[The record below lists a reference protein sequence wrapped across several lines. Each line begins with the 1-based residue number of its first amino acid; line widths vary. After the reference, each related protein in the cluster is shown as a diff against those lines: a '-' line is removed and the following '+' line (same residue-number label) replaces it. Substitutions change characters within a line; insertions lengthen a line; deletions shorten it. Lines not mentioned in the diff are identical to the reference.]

1 MAPNTPAKQQQQQRI
16 AAHTH
21 VVGLGLLEDGTAAGN
36 PETAVSSA
44 SSASCGGWIG
54 QAAAREACGIVVD
67 MIRQNALAGRG
78 ILLTGPSGTGKTAL
92 AMGMCKELGKSVPFT
107 PMVASEVYSKEVK
120 KTAILAEHFR
130 KAIGLRI
137 SERKEVYEG
146 EVTTLSV
153 EEVPETGGYGRT
165 ISHVI
170 LTLKAT
176 KGSQTLKLDPVMYDN
191 LQTEKVSVGDVI
203 YIESNSGTVKRVG
216 RSDSYATEFDLE
228 AEEYVPLP
236 KGDVHKQKTVVQD
249 VTLHDLDVANAQP
262 TSTRKQDVSTLLK
275 SLTRPQKTEITD
287 KLRQEIN
294 KIVQEYCDQGVAEL
308 VPGVLF
314 IDEVHML
321 DTECFTYL
329 NQAMESTIA
338 PTVVLATNRGITS
351 LRGSPDVLAPHG
363 VPVDFLDRLL
373 IVPTVTYE
381 LPELKSILRLR
392 AKTEGLVMEE
402 SALVKL
408 ATMASG
414 TSLRYAG
421 QLLTPAHILA
431 ATVGRDE
438 IQLCDINEI
447 DSLFVDAK
455 TSALRLKEQD

>member
-1 MAPNTPAKQQQQQRI
+1 MAPTATKQQQQQRI

-21 VVGLGLLEDGTAAGN
+21 VVGLGLLEDGTAAPDDG
-36 PETAVSSA
+36 S
-44 SSASCGGWIG
+44 GGWIG
-54 QAAAREACGIVVD
+54 QSAAREACGIVVD
-67 MIRQNALAGRG
+67 MIRQNVLAGRG

-107 PMVASEVYSKEVK
+107 PLVGSEVYSKEVK

-130 KAIGLRI
+130 KSIGLRI

-146 EVTTLSV
+146 EVTTLTV
-153 EEVPETGGYGRT
+153 EELPEAGGYGRT

-170 LTLKAT
+170 LTLKTT

-228 AEEYVPLP
+228 AEEYVPIP

-262 TSTRKQDVSTLLK
+262 TSSRQSRDVTTLLK
-275 SLTRPQKTEITD
+275 SLTRPAKTEITD
-287 KLRQEIN
+287 KLRMEIN
-294 KIVQEYCDQGVAEL
+294 KIVKEYCDTGVAEL

-329 NQAMESTIA
+329 NQAMENPIA
-338 PTVVLATNRGITS
+338 PTVVLATNRGVTS
-351 LRGSPDVLAPHG
+351 LRDNDSTNDVVLAPHG

-373 IVPTVTYE
+373 IVPTVTYD
-381 LPELKSILRLR
+381 LVELKSILSVR
-392 AKTEGLVMEE
+392 ANTEGLIMDEA
-402 SALVKL
+402 ALEKL
-408 ATMASG
+408 AEMAAA

-438 IQLCDINEI
+438 IQLSDVAEI
-447 DSLFVDAK
+447 DALFCDAK
-455 TSALRLKEQD
+455 TSARKLLREQQD